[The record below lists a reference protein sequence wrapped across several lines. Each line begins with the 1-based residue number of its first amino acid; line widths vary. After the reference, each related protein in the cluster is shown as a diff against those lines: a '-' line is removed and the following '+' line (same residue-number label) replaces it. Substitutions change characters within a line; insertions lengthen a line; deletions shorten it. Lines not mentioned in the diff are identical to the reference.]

1 VNRSESAWHKICY
14 VLPKTFFRSTIANI
28 STTSVIQHY
37 KNTGDYLKFFNDFIR
52 ETDNG
57 RSSTRIADA
66 FGLEITAIKPE
77 EEFSSVRLF
86 LQPQEVLKPISRE
99 WSFLV

>member
-1 VNRSESAWHKICY
+1 MTKIFGVQN

-57 RSSTRIADA
+57 RSSTRIADVV
-66 FGLEITAIKPE
+66 F
-77 EEFSSVRLF
+77 
-86 LQPQEVLKPISRE
+86 
-99 WSFLV
+99 

>member
-1 VNRSESAWHKICY
+1 MQKSHGKGFVSFLGGKTIDSPIGFKTSCQYLGMTKIFGVQN

-37 KNTGDYLKFFNDFIR
+37 KNTGDYLKFFNDFIG

-66 FGLEITAIKPE
+66 FDFMKKY
-77 EEFSSVRLF
+77 R
-86 LQPQEVLKPISRE
+86 
-99 WSFLV
+99 